1 MKTDVFINGDAIYKA
16 ETLIR
21 LSKGLPIEY
30 FDLSSISLDDTKF
43 IIWKL
48 DNVRDI
54 VVHYERI
61 KNSDLEKPI
70 ILRSDGVIMD
80 GRHRIIKAI
89 SEGRKRLP
97 AKRLPNNLL
106 KGANINDRLNL

>member
-1 MKTDVFINGDAIYKA
+1 MRINVFTNGENIYNA
-16 ETLIR
+16 ETLIK
-21 LSKGLPIEY
+21 LSKDLPIEY
-30 FDLSSISLDDTKF
+30 LDLSSISLDDTKF

-70 ILRSDGVIMD
+70 ILRPDGVIMD

-89 SEGRKRLP
+89 SEGRRWLP
-97 AKRLPNNLL
+97 AKRLTTNLL
-106 KGANINDRLNL
+106 KGGKANED